1 VVGGVLIL
9 FLTRLGSLHAL
20 EQTKG
25 RRFWRTWL
33 HADLPSADRLGEV
46 FALLDTAGLRDGL
59 YQLYRR
65 FRRRKVLRR
74 PAHGLLALILDGHES
89 AASYRRCC
97 PGCLHRRIRTATGE
111 RVQYYHRHVTAL
123 LEGDGCCFLLDLEP
137 QLPGEDEVAAAW
149 RLFERIVQHLPRA
162 FDVVLVDSLYAQAPF
177 FRRVLEA
184 GKEIIAVL
192 KNEERDLMQDVRSLF
207 VLLTPQEQHQARVQR
222 LCWDVDQLTSW
233 PQLGRPVR
241 VVRTLETRGVRR
253 QRGHL
258 LETERSE
265 WVWVTTLSQA
275 QASTRTIVELGHRRW
290 AIENEGFNE
299 LVTAWHADHLFHH
312 EPKAILHFTLV
323 AYLAYDLFHAF
334 ISRNLN
340 PALRGRHTS
349 VHWAVLMASDL
360 FQHGDRDHPLP
371 MPP

>member
-1 VVGGVLIL
+1 
-9 FLTRLGSLHAL
+9 L

-25 RRFWRTWL
+25 RPFWRGWL

-46 FALLDTAGLRDGL
+46 LALLDPAGLRDGL
-59 YQLYRR
+59 YSLYRH
-65 FRRRKVLRR
+65 FRRSKVLRR

-123 LEGDGCCFLLDLEP
+123 LEADGWPFLLDLEP
-137 QLPGEDEVAAAW
+137 QLPGEDEVAAGL
-149 RLFERIVQHLPRA
+149 RLFERIVRRLPRA

-184 GKEIIAVL
+184 GKEVIAVL
-192 KNEERDLMQDVRSLF
+192 KSEQRDLMQDVRSLL
-207 VLLTPQEQHQARVQR
+207 VLLTPEEQHQGRIQR
-222 LCWDVDQLTSW
+222 QCWDVDQLTSW

-253 QRGHL
+253 QLGRVV
-258 LETERSE
+258 ETERSE
-265 WVWVTTLSQA
+265 WFWVTTLPPA
-275 QASTRTIVELGHRRW
+275 RASTRTIVELGHRRW

-312 EPKAILHFTLV
+312 EPKAIPHFILV
-323 AYLAYDLFHAF
+323 AYLAYNLFHAF
-334 ISRNLN
+334 VSRNLK
-340 PALRGRHTS
+340 PALRARHTS
-349 VHWAVLMASDL
+349 LHWAALMATDL
-360 FQHGDRDHPLP
+360 FHGDWDHPPP